1 MESRSPEKND
11 PLYVDNL
18 VTTNGGVEA
27 GVDMDKVSTTPAAPS
42 PAPPISSISATPDS
56 NVEAGNHDTGKQSS
70 RSSLIICKAT
80 NAFERSKSRS

>member
-56 NVEAGNHDTGKQSS
+56 NVEAGNHDTGKHQPQQPHYLQSNEPI
-70 RSSLIICKAT
+70 RK
-80 NAFERSKSRS
+80 KQK